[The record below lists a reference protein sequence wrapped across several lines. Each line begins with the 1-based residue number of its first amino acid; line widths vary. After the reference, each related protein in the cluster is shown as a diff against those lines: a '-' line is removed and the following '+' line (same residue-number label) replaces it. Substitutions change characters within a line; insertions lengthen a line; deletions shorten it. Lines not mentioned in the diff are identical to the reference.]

1 MRMNHTISQNIRIK
15 YSSYI
20 MPNIKKLSIY
30 YYSLFTVNA
39 GFRLPPYLLLR
50 REVSKEH
57 RKDPIV
63 QMELFMDTNGLPISY
78 GLFSGNTLDKQ
89 TLIPMMG
96 KLKEG
101 FRIKSRL
108 APKKSVGIRGQKVFC
123 PLMPTDCSAFH
134 APAILLSP
142 TQKDLPHWKQSPFYT
157 SKRIVSDSALTS
169 LLLYRCGPH
178 K

>member
-1 MRMNHTISQNIRIK
+1 M
-15 YSSYI
+15 
-20 MPNIKKLSIY
+20 
-30 YYSLFTVNA
+30 
-39 GFRLPPYLLLR
+39 PPYLLLR

-134 APAILLSP
+134 APAILKTFKIRPIGLLFHVFAGPKVTPIQFVKTIVTELS
-142 TQKDLPHWKQSPFYT
+142 SSFYI
-157 SKRIVSDSALTS
+157 KWAKVNDFIF
-169 LLLYRCGPH
+169 
-178 K
+178 